1 MQCNARY
8 EQELSQAELELN
20 RNFSVELNIKDYD
33 SFGDG

>member
-8 EQELSQAELELN
+8 ELSQTKLELN